1 MASADA
7 SSEARNVNNGRR
19 SSNGNDR
26 CFIIGVAG
34 GTASGKTT
42 VCKCIIE
49 SLSENNMNNRI
60 VILSQDSFY
69 KPLTPA
75 QQQLAGNGKYNFDH
89 PDAFDTELMLEKI
102 LQIRAGETVEIPIYD
117 FVNHCRSKDVFKVF
131 PTDIILI
138 EGILVLYIKELR
150 SLMDMK
156 LFVDTD
162 SDIRLSRRVQR
173 DIETRGRKLENV
185 LIQYTAFVKP
195 AFEEFCLPTKKY
207 ADVIIP
213 RGGENK
219 VAIGLI
225 VQHITDLLNDVP
237 MIETGRR
244 KRGSRKLSNTL
255 H

>member
-1 MASADA
+1 MGDVNGDVNGDLRNGTH
-7 SSEARNVNNGRR
+7 SSSR
-19 SSNGNDR
+19 DQ

-42 VCKCIIE
+42 VCKCIIN
-49 SLSENNMNNRI
+49 SLKEGNLSNK
-60 VILSQDSFY
+60 VLILSQDSFY
-69 KPLTPA
+69 KPLTPS
-75 QQQLAGNGKYNFDH
+75 QISLAVKGQYNFDH
-89 PDAFDTELMLEKI
+89 PDAFDMELMLEKI
-102 LQIRAGETVEIPIYD
+102 QKIRAREYVEIPIYD
-117 FVNHCRSKDVFKVF
+117 FVNHCRSEETYQVS
-131 PTDIILI
+131 PSDIILI

-150 SLMDMK
+150 SMLDIK

-162 SDIRLSRRVQR
+162 SDTRLSRRVQR
-173 DIETRGRKLENV
+173 DIVDRGRKLENV
-185 LIQYTAFVKP
+185 LTQYTSFVKP

-225 VQHITDLLNDVP
+225 TQHIIDLLTNVP
-237 MIETGRR
+237 MMERR
-244 KRGSRKLSNTL
+244 KRAPRKLSNTL

>member
-1 MASADA
+1 MST
-7 SSEARNVNNGRR
+7 
-19 SSNGNDR
+19 SNGISEGTNGHIRYNSVSDR

-42 VCKCIIE
+42 VCKCIIDN
-49 SLSENNMNNRI
+49 LGDNNMNNRV

-69 KPLTPA
+69 KPLTPEEKA
-75 QQQLAGNGKYNFDH
+75 LAVKGKYNFDH
-89 PDAFDTELMLEKI
+89 PNSFDTELMLEKI
-102 LQIRAGETVEIPIYD
+102 LEIRAGKTVEIPVYD
-117 FVNHCRSKDVFKVF
+117 FVNHCRSHETYKVC
-131 PTDIILI
+131 PSDIILI

-150 SLMDMK
+150 QLMDMK

-185 LIQYTAFVKP
+185 LTQYTEFVKP

-237 MIETGRR
+237 MIKTGHRR
-244 KRGSRKLSNTL
+244 ASRKLSNTL

>member
-1 MASADA
+1 MASINGDVRNGLHT
-7 SSEARNVNNGRR
+7 SSGSGT
-19 SSNGNDR
+19 SS
-26 CFIIGVAG
+26 FIIGVAG

-49 SLSENNMNNRI
+49 SLTEKSMNNRVI
-60 VILSQDSFY
+60 ILSQDSFY

-75 QQQLAGNGKYNFDH
+75 QILLAESGQYDFDH

-102 LQIRAGETVEIPIYD
+102 QQIRNGETVEIPIYD
-117 FVNHCRSKDVFKVF
+117 FVLHRRSDETYQVF

-150 SLMDMK
+150 SLFDIK

-162 SDIRLSRRVQR
+162 SDTRLSRRVQR
-173 DIETRGRKLENV
+173 DIESRGRKLETV
-185 LIQYTAFVKP
+185 LTQYTTFVKP

-225 VQHITDLLNDVP
+225 VQHITDLLNHVP
-237 MIETGRR
+237 MINTGRR
-244 KRGSRKLSNTL
+244 RKRSSRKLSNTL